1 MNEQMFALDIGT
13 RSVVGLLME
22 KREEQYHLIDYH
34 VVEHD
39 ERSML
44 DGQIHDIV
52 SVSNVIQQVK
62 IHLEQKHNTVL
73 EKVCV
78 AAAGR
83 ALKTKRVQTTK
94 DITKQPLM
102 NEEDILFLELEA
114 VQKAQYELANVEED
128 ASHHYYCVGYSVIH
142 YSLDGEEI
150 GSLIDQQGEKATVE
164 IIATFLPK
172 VVVES
177 LLSALNRS
185 DLQLEALTLEP
196 IAAIHVLIPPSMRR
210 LNVALVDI
218 GAGTSD
224 IALTS
229 EGTVT
234 AYGMVPRAGD
244 EITEAIS
251 DHYLLDFNQ
260 AEDFKKEITIHK
272 KATVSDI
279 LGFEQEVSYEELIE
293 HISPA
298 VENLA
303 SSISAEIIAL
313 NGKAPKAIMLVG
325 GGSQTPE
332 LAKRLALKLKLPIN
346 RVAIRGVDAIPL
358 LAKDED
364 LPIGPEFITPI
375 GIAIAA
381 KQNPVH
387 YISVTVNEQV
397 VRLFEMKDL
406 TVADCLLAAGVNI
419 KKLYGKP
426 GMAAMIEYNGKQV
439 TLPGQFGSSP
449 TILLNDKE
457 SHVDDIVHN
466 GDVLIIEKGQD
477 GAAAAMSLKEFIG
490 DTPEITVY
498 YNQKAYQIEPKIIV
512 NNHLVNASYLLQDG
526 DKIEYS
532 QQIMIKDFLQQYQ
545 ISEQVNARYTIWI
558 DDNKKVLEDYSR
570 TLLHNGQPARLDNLL
585 KNGDKLETYTADIPS
600 LKELLKKLEISYQK
614 EMTIIYNKKQLT
626 LSKELVK
633 VYRNGAV
640 LSLEDFIHDQDK
652 LQIIRQK
659 SEPFIFQDIF
669 RFISL
674 DLSQAKGKV
683 ELMRNGQPATFF
695 EELQPNDQ
703 IEISIEN
710 RHI

>member
-22 KREEQYHLIDYH
+22 KNNDHYHLIDYH
-34 VVEHD
+34 MVEHD

-52 SVSNVIQQVK
+52 SVAKVIQQVK
-62 IHLEQKHNTVL
+62 IHMEEKHNTVL

-83 ALKTKRVQTTK
+83 ALKTKRIKTTK
-94 DITKQPLM
+94 EIAKQPLM

-114 VQKAQYELANVEED
+114 VQQAQFELATGDDE

-150 GSLIDQQGEKATVE
+150 GSLIDQQGEKAEVE

-177 LLSALNRS
+177 LLSALSRS
-185 DLQLEALTLEP
+185 ELQLEALTLEP
-196 IAAIHVLIPPSMRR
+196 IAAIQVLIPTSMRR

-260 AEDFKKEITIHK
+260 AEDFKKEITLHK

-279 LGFEQEVSYEELIE
+279 LGFEQEVTYEELIE
-293 HISPA
+293 HISPP
-298 VENLA
+298 VDELA
-303 SSISAEIIAL
+303 RSISEEIIAL
-313 NGKAPKAIMLVG
+313 NGKAPKAVMLVG

-332 LAKRLALKLKLPIN
+332 LAKRLAIKLKLPTN
-346 RVAIRGVDAIPL
+346 RVAIRGVDAIQL
-358 LAKDED
+358 LSKDDD

-387 YISVTVNEQV
+387 YISVTLNEQV
-397 VRLFEMKDL
+397 IRLFEMKDL
-406 TVADCLLAAGVNI
+406 IVADCLLAAGINI

-426 GMAAMIEYNGKQV
+426 GMAAMVEYNGKPI
-439 TLPGQFGSSP
+439 TLPGEFGTAP
-449 TILLNDKE
+449 KILLNDHE
-457 SHVDDIVHN
+457 SNVDDIVHN
-466 GDVLIIEKGQD
+466 GDMLIIEKGQD
-477 GAAAAMSLKEFIG
+477 GAPAKMSLEEFIG
-490 DTPEITVY
+490 ETSSITVY
-498 YNQKAYQIEPKIIV
+498 YNQKAMKMKPKILV
-512 NNHLVNASYLLQDG
+512 NNEKTNNSYLLKDG

-532 QQIMIKDFLQQYQ
+532 HNITLKDLLHYYQ
-545 ISEQVNARYTIWI
+545 ISEQVNTPYTIWI
-558 DDNKKVLEDYSR
+558 DDNKKVLEDYSQ
-570 TLLHNGQPARLDNLL
+570 TLLHNGKPAKIDTLL
-585 KNGDKLETYTADIPS
+585 KNGDKLETYAANIPP
-600 LKELLKKLEISYQK
+600 LQELLEKLEIRYQN
-614 EMTIIYNKKQLT
+614 EMTITYNKKRLT
-626 LSKELVK
+626 LSKDLVK
-633 VYRNGAV
+633 VYRRGEV
-640 LSLEDFIHDQDK
+640 LSLEASIEDQDK
-652 LQIIRQK
+652 LQIFEQK
-659 SEPFIFQDIF
+659 ADPFIFQDIF

-674 DLSQAKGKV
+674 DVSQAKGRV
-683 ELMRNGQPATFF
+683 ELKRNGQSATFL
-695 EELQPNDQ
+695 EELQPNDH
-703 IEISIEN
+703 IEINIES
-710 RHI
+710 RLI

>member
-22 KREEQYHLIDYH
+22 KKEEKYHLIDYH

-62 IHLEQKHNTVL
+62 IRLEQKHNTVL

-94 DITKQPLM
+94 EITKQPLM

-114 VQKAQYELANVEED
+114 VQKAQYELATVEED
-128 ASHHYYCVGYSVIH
+128 ASRHYYCVGYSVIH

-303 SSISAEIIAL
+303 NSISAEIIAL

-426 GMAAMIEYNGKQV
+426 GMAALIEYNGKQV

-457 SHVDDIVHN
+457 SHVDDTVHN
-466 GDVLIIEKGQD
+466 GDVLFIEKGQD

-512 NNHLVNASYLLQDG
+512 NNHQVNASYLLQDG

-600 LKELLKKLEISYQK
+600 LKELLKNLEISYQK

-633 VYRNGAV
+633 VYRNGEV

>member
-22 KREEQYHLIDYH
+22 KQNDQYHLIDYH
-34 VVEHD
+34 MVEHD

-52 SVSNVIQQVK
+52 SVAKVIQQVK
-62 IHLEQKHNTVL
+62 IHLEEKHNTVL
-73 EKVCV
+73 QKVCV

-94 DITKQPLM
+94 EIAKQPLM
-102 NEEDILFLELEA
+102 NVEDILFLELEA
-114 VQKAQYELANVEED
+114 VQKAQYQLATGDED

-150 GSLIDQQGEKATVE
+150 GSLIDQQGEIAEVE

-185 DLQLEALTLEP
+185 ELQLEALTLEP

-251 DHYLLDFNQ
+251 DHYLLDFNE
-260 AEDFKKEITIHK
+260 AENFKKEITIHK
-272 KATVSDI
+272 TAAVSDI

-298 VENLA
+298 VDTLA
-303 SSISAEIIAL
+303 SSISEEIIGL
-313 NGKAPKAIMLVG
+313 NGKAPKAVMLVG

-332 LAKRLALKLKLPIN
+332 LAKRLAIKLKLPTN
-346 RVAIRGVDAIPL
+346 RVAIRGVDAIQL
-358 LAKDED
+358 LSKDED

-397 VRLFEMKDL
+397 IRLFEMKDL
-406 TVADCLLAAGVNI
+406 TVADCLLAAGINI

-426 GMAAMIEYNGKQV
+426 GMAAMVEYNGKPV
-439 TLPGQFGSSP
+439 TLPGAFGTSP
-449 TILLNDKE
+449 KILLNDNE
-457 SHVDDIVHN
+457 SNVDDIVHN

-477 GAAAAMSLKEFIG
+477 GADAEMSLEEFIG
-490 DTPEITVY
+490 ETSAITVY
-498 YNQKAYQIEPKIIV
+498 YNQKAYQMEPKILV
-512 NNHLVNASYLLQDG
+512 NNKNVKTSYLLKDG
-526 DKIEYS
+526 DKIEYN
-532 QQIMIKDFLQQYQ
+532 QKITLKDFLHHYH
-545 ISEQVNARYTIWI
+545 ISEQVNTPYTIWI
-558 DDNKKVLEDYSR
+558 DDNQKVLTDYSK
-570 TLLHNGQPARLDNLL
+570 TLLQNGKPAKVDNLL
-585 KNGDKLETYTADIPS
+585 KNGDKLETYAADIPT
-600 LKELLKKLEISYQK
+600 LKELLDKLEIRYQN
-614 EMTIIYNKKQLT
+614 EMTITYNKKRLT
-626 LSKELVK
+626 LSNELVK
-633 VYRNGAV
+633 VYRRGEI
-640 LSLEDFIHDQDK
+640 LSFENLIEDQDK
-652 LQIIRQK
+652 LQIIEQRAD
-659 SEPFIFQDIF
+659 PFIFQDIF

-674 DLSQAKGKV
+674 DLSQAKGRV
-683 ELMRNGQPATFF
+683 ELKRNGQPATFF
-695 EELQPNDQ
+695 EELQPNDT
-703 IEISIEN
+703 IEINLESRLI
-710 RHI
+710 

>member
-22 KREEQYHLIDYH
+22 KKNDQYQLIDYH
-34 VVEHD
+34 MVEHD

-52 SVSNVIQQVK
+52 SVAKVIQQVK
-62 IHLEQKHNTVL
+62 IHLEEKHNTVL

-94 DITKQPLM
+94 EIRKQPLM
-102 NEEDILFLELEA
+102 SEEDILFLELEA
-114 VQKAQYELANVEED
+114 VQKAQYELATGEED
-128 ASHHYYCVGYSVIH
+128 ASHHYYCVGYSVIQ

-150 GSLIDQQGEKATVE
+150 GSLIDQQGETAEVE

-185 DLQLEALTLEP
+185 ALQLEALTLEP

-234 AYGMVPRAGD
+234 AYGMVPKAGD

-260 AEDFKKEITIHK
+260 AEDFKKEITLHK
-272 KATVSDI
+272 KAIVSDI
-279 LGFEQEVSYEELIE
+279 LGFEQEVNYEELIE

-298 VENLA
+298 VDTLA
-303 SSISAEIIAL
+303 SSISDEIIAL
-313 NGKAPKAIMLVG
+313 NGKAPKAVMLVG

-332 LAKRLALKLKLPIN
+332 LAKRLAIKLKLPAN
-346 RVAIRGVDAIPL
+346 RVAIRGVDAIQL
-358 LAKDED
+358 LSKDEG

-387 YISVTVNEQV
+387 YISVIVNEQV
-397 VRLFEMKDL
+397 IRLFEMKDL
-406 TVADCLLAAGVNI
+406 AVADCLLAAGINI
-419 KKLYGKP
+419 KKLYGRP
-426 GMAAMIEYNGKQV
+426 GMAAMVEYNGKPV
-439 TLPGQFGSSP
+439 TLPGGFGTTP
-449 TILLNDKE
+449 KILLNGNE
-457 SHVDDIVHN
+457 SNVDDIVHN
-466 GDVLIIEKGQD
+466 GDVLVIEKGQD
-477 GAAAAMSLKEFIG
+477 GAPAEMSIEELIG
-490 DTPEITVY
+490 ETSSITVY
-498 YNQKAYQIEPKIIV
+498 YNQEAFHMKPKILV
-512 NNHLVNASYLLQDG
+512 NNRSVKSSYLLKDG
-526 DKIEYS
+526 DKIEYN
-532 QQIMIKDFLQQYQ
+532 QQITLQDFLHHFQ
-545 ISEQVNARYTIWI
+545 IAEHVNTPFTIWI
-558 DDNKKVLEDYSR
+558 DDNKKVLEDYSQ
-570 TLLHNGQPARLDNLL
+570 TLLHNGKPANINHPL
-585 KNGDKLETYTADIPS
+585 KNGDKVETYLADTPT
-600 LKELLKKLEISYQK
+600 LQELLEKLEIHYQT
-614 EMTIIYNKKQLT
+614 EMTITYNKKRLT
-626 LSKELVK
+626 LTKELVK
-633 VYRNGAV
+633 VYRRGEV
-640 LSLEDFIHDQDK
+640 LSLGDFIEDQDK
-652 LQIIRQK
+652 LQIIEQK
-659 SEPFIFQDIF
+659 ADPFIFQDIF

-674 DLSQAKGKV
+674 DLTQAKGRV
-683 ELMRNGQPATFF
+683 ELKRNGEPATFF
-695 EELQPNDQ
+695 EELQPNDTIDINLESRQ
-703 IEISIEN
+703 I
-710 RHI
+710 